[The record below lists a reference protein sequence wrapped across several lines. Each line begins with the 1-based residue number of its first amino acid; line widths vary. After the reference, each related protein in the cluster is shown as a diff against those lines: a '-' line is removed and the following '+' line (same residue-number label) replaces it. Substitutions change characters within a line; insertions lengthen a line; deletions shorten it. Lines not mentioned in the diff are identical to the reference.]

1 MTPTLLLAELGQRI
15 VDDGPA
21 AHHLLLQHLATLVAN
36 VAPGAA
42 AALANPCSPPAV
54 RQRALAVASAAL
66 LRLPDLTCRAA
77 LPGLDLAA

>member
-1 MTPTLLLAELGQRI
+1 MTPALLLAELGLGI

-21 AHHLLLQHLATLVAN
+21 AHHLLLQHLATLAGD

-42 AALANPCSPPAV
+42 TALADPAAPDAV
-54 RQRALAVASAAL
+54 RQRAFAVASAAL

-77 LPGLDLAA
+77 LPGLDFAA

>member
-1 MTPTLLLAELGQRI
+1 MTPALLLAELGQRI

-21 AHHLLLQHLATLVAN
+21 AHHLLLQHLASLIAD

-42 AALANPCSPPAV
+42 SALAAPCSPDAV
-54 RQRALAVASAAL
+54 RQRAFAVASAAL

-77 LPGLDLAA
+77 LPGLNFAA